1 MPHKEAGEQPS
12 LKYSNL
18 PPGVRDWG
26 KGHTFEEEAEEAS
39 QR

>member
-18 PPGVRDWG
+18 PGVRDWG